1 MSNSMTINFNNKN
14 YIANYNNQTGYWEV
28 ELDAPKIGGIY
39 NANIEYTDFFGQ
51 TYDDTQKIQIL
62 AEEKIKVENNI
73 VLMYVFDYRDF
84 SLKDILEVSDYE
96 INIDEETNANS
107 SIKVLKKTEAR
118 ANDIVVIKKNNEEIY
133 WGKIEEITNE
143 DGKIVYAYSL
153 KYITNIFS
161 QNVILKNEELIKETG
176 IEDFIAETI
185 KDNFI
190 ESEDT
195 FLNKTYLEVIVKT
208 HTKLQKTV
216 DNVQNGIFNLHTFM
230 TNCTQSYNLRYDFA
244 IVNKKLVLTIE
255 NKELE
260 KELIDT
266 TAQPISNYTE
276 VYETNVVAKVT
287 VLTKEEGEYN
297 LYLLNDRTTTT
308 DKDNENRAEGK
319 TEVVY
324 TEKMEEANQKA
335 LDTMKANSY
344 NHNITFKY
352 YDRYIKIG
360 TPIAIRTKD
369 SKILDTY
376 ISAIKITQNKFIE
389 YTCGNI
395 RIDFISKIKK
405 ERK

>member
-1 MSNSMTINFNNKN
+1 MRKLTVKFNNQN
-14 YIANYNNQTGYWEV
+14 YIATFNSQSGYY
-28 ELDAPKIGGIY
+28 ELDLLAPNPGGIY
-39 NANIEYTDFFGQ
+39 NTEVEYIDLLGQ
-51 TYDDTQKIQIL
+51 SYEDTKAIQVL
-62 AEEKIKVENNI
+62 AKEKIKIVTDKVFMWIFSFEDLKVIDIVEI
-73 VLMYVFDYRDF
+73 
-84 SLKDILEVSDYE
+84 SDYE

-143 DGKIVYAYSL
+143 DGKIVYTYSL
-153 KYITNIFS
+153 KYITNIFN
-161 QNVILKNEELIKETG
+161 QNVILKNEELIKTTG

-208 HTKLQKTV
+208 HTKKQTTV

-352 YDRYIKIG
+352 YNRYIKIG

>member
-28 ELDAPKIGGIY
+28 ELEAPEIGGIY

-51 TYDDTQKIQIL
+51 TYEDTQKIQIL

-118 ANDIVVIKKNNEEIY
+118 ANDIVVIKKNNEEIF
-133 WGKIEEITNE
+133 WGKIEETTNE
-143 DGKIVYAYSL
+143 DGKIVYTYSL
-153 KYITNIFS
+153 KYITNIFN
-161 QNVILKNEELIKETG
+161 QNVILKNEELIKTTG

-195 FLNKTYLEVIVKT
+195 FLNKTYLEIIVKT
-208 HTKLQKTV
+208 HTKLQTTV

-230 TNCTQSYNLRYDFA
+230 TNCTQSYKLRYDFA

-260 KELIDT
+260 KE
-266 TAQPISNYTE
+266 
-276 VYETNVVAKVT
+276 
-287 VLTKEEGEYN
+287 
-297 LYLLNDRTTTT
+297 
-308 DKDNENRAEGK
+308 
-319 TEVVY
+319 
-324 TEKMEEANQKA
+324 
-335 LDTMKANSY
+335 
-344 NHNITFKY
+344 
-352 YDRYIKIG
+352 
-360 TPIAIRTKD
+360 
-369 SKILDTY
+369 
-376 ISAIKITQNKFIE
+376 
-389 YTCGNI
+389 
-395 RIDFISKIKK
+395 
-405 ERK
+405 